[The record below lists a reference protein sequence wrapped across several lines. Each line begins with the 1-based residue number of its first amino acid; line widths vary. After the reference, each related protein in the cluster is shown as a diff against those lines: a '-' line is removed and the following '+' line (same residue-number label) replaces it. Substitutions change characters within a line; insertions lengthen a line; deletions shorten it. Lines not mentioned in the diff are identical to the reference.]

1 MSKMKFQLNN
11 IWGFALTAGL
21 FCSGCSEEL
30 SIEQKDVGE
39 EKKALTSQMVINAID
54 GVANSKQLTI
64 QPVLQREVTSILKR
78 HADTNYTGRG
88 WAVVLSVS
96 NGAVLAMADCGAG
109 DAQSRPLAVK
119 KFFDPGH
126 TVSPFAVAAAFNDGV
141 VTPDS
146 KISTCEDRDKYPYI
160 IGDDKIF
167 GVTEFAVK
175 DALPRSV
182 NSVIKKIG
190 QDLGD
195 NVYSALTSFG
205 LSKNAIIDFD
215 VFDVNGV
222 GGVNLS
228 KMQGSKKMQ
237 SVVSVGQGF
246 EVSALQLARAYAII
260 ANRGCWV
267 DPSFEC
273 VEKPAGKQIISADVA
288 EKLVKIL
295 LVKEKSTG
303 RKAAV
308 SDVDVAGKTGT
319 AQIKDDIGQY
329 ETDCFTAIFAGFF
342 PVEKPS
348 HVVVVCYE
356 TRRNASRNYF
366 GGDRPAEA
374 FAEIAEF
381 CISHKDK

>member
-1 MSKMKFQLNN
+1 M
-11 IWGFALTAGL
+11 
-21 FCSGCSEEL
+21 
-30 SIEQKDVGE
+30 
-39 EKKALTSQMVINAID
+39 
-54 GVANSKQLTI
+54 
-64 QPVLQREVTSILKR
+64 
-78 HADTNYTGRG
+78 
-88 WAVVLSVS
+88 
-96 NGAVLAMADCGAG
+96 
-109 DAQSRPLAVK
+109 
-119 KFFDPGH
+119 
-126 TVSPFAVAAAFNDGV
+126 
-141 VTPDS
+141 
-146 KISTCEDRDKYPYI
+146 
-160 IGDDKIF
+160 
-167 GVTEFAVK
+167 K

-205 LSKNAIIDFD
+205 LSKNAIIDFGI
-215 VFDVNGV
+215 FDVNGV

-267 DPSFEC
+267 DPSLDR
-273 VEKPAGKQIISADVA
+273 VEKPAGKQIVSADVA
-288 EKLVKIL
+288 EKVVKTLVIN
-295 LVKEKSTG
+295 ESSTNK
-303 RKAAV
+303 KAAV
-308 SDVDVAGKTGT
+308 SNLSAAGKTGT
-319 AQIKDDIGQY
+319 TQIKDVAGQY
-329 ETDCFTAIFAGFF
+329 KADCFTAIFAGFF

-356 TRRNASRNYF
+356 TRRNATRNYF

-381 CISHKDK
+381 CIKHKDK